1 MADVLCA
8 KPSELAF
15 YPVPKLNIRR
25 VGDHEVRP
33 RPRPRP
39 PPHPHPHPR
48 SSPTPIPRAPSPN
61 PPPPLQAY
69 SALRSSELGDGT
81 LEARELEDAMAYVN
95 LFVKGP
101 DLLTQMNKCIMVNG
115 KAGLYD
121 GCKVAVQ
128 CVLEKSFSAV

>member
-25 VGDHEVRP
+25 VGDHE
-33 RPRPRP
+33 
-39 PPHPHPHPR
+39 
-48 SSPTPIPRAPSPN
+48 
-61 PPPPLQAY
+61 AY

-121 GCKVAVQ
+121 GCKVAVE
-128 CVLEKSFSAV
+128 CALEKSFSAV